1 MGSLYDVVAGLSAMR
16 DEIKKMSA
24 DAVETTEKV
33 REMNEARGEE
43 TTAGKTSQPSSPAT
57 SIGATSLG
65 NPRDASDQAARMYAA
80 IEAAKRR

>member
-1 MGSLYDVVAGLSAMR
+1 MGLEIVAAKIAQIGAAAKGAANDLRDAAAAASAY
-16 DEIKKMSA
+16 
-24 DAVETTEKV
+24 AVASGGTE
-33 REMNEARGEE
+33 
-43 TTAGKTSQPSSPAT
+43 TAGKTSQPSSPAT